1 MNYKTTL
8 KSNNNFDWHDL
19 AYTLNKAEIDNN
31 KPMAIIMN
39 EDTADDLLKD
49 VQKIECK
56 SQKEV
61 EALKE
66 NGIVINTNGF
76 GILFKIIPRKVLNIP
91 HGTCLVVPKEWVNEA
106 FCEL

>member
-19 AYTLNKAEIDNN
+19 AYFINKAQAEYD
-31 KPMAIIMN
+31 KSMAIIMN

-56 SQKEV
+56 GQE
-61 EALKE
+61 E
-66 NGIVINTNGF
+66 IGF
-76 GILFKIIPRKVLNIP
+76 GILFKIIPRKVMDIP
-91 HGTCLVVPKEWVNEA
+91 YGSCIVVPKEWVINNTITVEVND
-106 FCEL
+106 